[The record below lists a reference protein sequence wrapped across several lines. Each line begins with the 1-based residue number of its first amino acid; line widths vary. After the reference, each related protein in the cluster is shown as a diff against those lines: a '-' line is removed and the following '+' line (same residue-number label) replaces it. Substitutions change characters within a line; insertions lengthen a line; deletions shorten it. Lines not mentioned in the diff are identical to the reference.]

1 MGRLDGKV
9 AIVTGAARGTGAE
22 IARLFDS
29 EGASTTLVDV
39 LDDRGEA
46 VAKKLGDCARYR
58 HLDVTS
64 EREWRETVDEIR
76 KREGHIDVL
85 VNNAA
90 VLHLATIDMTTVDA
104 WERVLRVNCLGPFL
118 GVRTVLPAMRASG
131 GGSIVN
137 IGSIDSV
144 TGTSLTSAYTT
155 SKFGLRGFTKVIA
168 LENKRFGIRAN
179 VVCPAAGNPEMHPPI
194 VGWEETQRSPGR
206 TAGRAERSRPDQ
218 EDLQRPTYEDPE
230 RVNRGPSAVAPA
242 VLYFASDESR
252 LCNGTELVLDG
263 AGSAGIHVE
272 LPDRLYVT
280 LEA

>member
-9 AIVTGAARGTGAE
+9 AIVTGASRGTGAE
-22 IARLFDS
+22 IARQFDA
-29 EGASTTLVDV
+29 EGACTTLVDV

-46 VAKKLGDCARYR
+46 LASELSDRARYR

-64 EREWRETVDEIR
+64 EDDWRDAVDEIR
-76 KREGHIDVL
+76 ARDGRIDVL

-90 VLHLATIDMTTVDA
+90 VLHLATIDMTTVEA

-118 GVRTVLPAMRASG
+118 GVRAVLPLMRAGG

-155 SKFGLRGFTKVIA
+155 SKFGIRGFTKVIA

-194 VGWEETQRSPGR
+194 FGWEDLH
-206 TAGRAERSRPDQ
+206 RPAVD
-218 EDLQRPTYEDPE
+218 DPE
-230 RVNRGPSAVAPA
+230 RANRGPSAVAPA
-242 VLYFASDESR
+242 AVYFGSDESR

-263 AGSAGIHVE
+263 AGSAGIYVE
-272 LPDRLYVT
+272 LPDKLYT
-280 LEA
+280 LESS